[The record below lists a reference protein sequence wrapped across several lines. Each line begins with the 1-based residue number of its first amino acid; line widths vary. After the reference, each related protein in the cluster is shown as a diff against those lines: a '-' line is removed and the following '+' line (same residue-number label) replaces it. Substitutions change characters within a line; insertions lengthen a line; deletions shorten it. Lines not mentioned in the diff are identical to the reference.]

1 MRFQVPVLIPGQAE
15 HAYTVHIGQ
24 GLLSQAGPLIAQAL
38 KRQAHRAFVVADAR
52 VPASQV
58 IALGES
64 LKSIGLT
71 VRSWAFRP
79 SEQDKS
85 LTSLER
91 ILVEM
96 AKFKLERNDPVIALG
111 GGVTGDLA
119 GFAAAIYRR
128 GVPMIQC
135 PTTLLSMVDAAV
147 GGKTAVNL
155 AMGEGSL
162 ADLKKNLIGAFHQ
175 PSLVL
180 ADVSTLTTL
189 PPRTLHSGLAECI
202 KHGMLGAH
210 GGDPG
215 LFPWLESSLDRIMAY
230 DLAALAELVSRNVA
244 IKAHVVRGDERE
256 EAQDE
261 VGGRALLNLG
271 HTFGHAIETIS
282 HLTPDGQLKNAP
294 LQHGEAVALGLVA
307 ACATSQAMGLCD
319 GAFVARIRE
328 LVRRAGL
335 PVAVAGLPA
344 PEEFLGR
351 MMHDKKV
358 IGGRLR
364 LILPQPIP
372 TASSTMSMPKASSK
386 AVGTPST
393 PQPGYA
399 SVVNN
404 PPIEVV
410 EAGIAAIGLQDG
422 AFRKD

>member
-1 MRFQVPVLIPGQAE
+1 MRFQIPVLLAGQAE

-24 GLLSQAGPLIAQAL
+24 GILSQAGPLVAQSL
-38 KRQAHRAFVVADAR
+38 KRQAHRAFLVADAR
-52 VPASQV
+52 VPASLV

-64 LKSIGLT
+64 LKSVGLT
-71 VRSWAFRP
+71 VRSWAYRP

-85 LTSLER
+85 FASLER

-96 AKFKLERNDPVIALG
+96 AKCKLERNDPVIALG

-128 GVPMIQC
+128 GVPVIQC

-162 ADLKKNLIGAFHQ
+162 ADLKKNLIGSFHQ

-180 ADVSTLTTL
+180 ADVATLSTL

-202 KHGMLGAH
+202 KHGMLGHH

-215 LFPWLESSLDRIMAY
+215 LFPWLESVLDRIMAY

-244 IKAHVVRGDERE
+244 IKAHIVRGDERE
-256 EAQDE
+256 EAEDE

-319 GAFVARIRE
+319 EAFVTRVRD
-328 LVRRAGL
+328 LLRRAGL
-335 PVAVAGLPA
+335 PTAIAGLPTPA
-344 PEEFLGR
+344 DFIAR

-358 IGGRLR
+358 SAGRLR
-364 LILPQPIP
+364 LIIPQPIP
-372 TASSTMSMPKASSK
+372 SASTTVSMPKTSPKDSVA
-386 AVGTPST
+386 TPI

-399 SVVNN
+399 TVINN
-404 PPIEVV
+404 PPIEAV
-410 EAGIAAIGLQDG
+410 EAGIAAIAVQDG
-422 AFRKD
+422 VFRKD